1 MNRAE
6 IAEKYKA
13 VIERRLSKFRND
25 EAQEFYTK
33 TLPNRLEQFRA
44 NYTGTQE
51 ELEVAVEEEE
61 EERVLDFWDYLDDK
75 TAEEK
80 EKAISEY
87 AENDADYQP
96 LASEIIT
103 DLQKENEK
111 LKAELKEACERAD
124 CTEKDWEFVLGQREI
139 LNNRIEIIDFAL
151 RIDDYKCLEMA
162 RNFVRA
168 AYNQQ
173 PKESEEEE

>member
-44 NYTGTQE
+44 NYTGAPE
-51 ELEVAVEEEE
+51 KMEAAVEEEE
-61 EERVLDFWDYLDDK
+61 EERVLDFWDYLDDE

-103 DLQKENEK
+103 DQQEEIEQ
-111 LKAELKEACERAD
+111 LKAK
-124 CTEKDWEFVLGQREI
+124 
-139 LNNRIEIIDFAL
+139 
-151 RIDDYKCLEMA
+151 
-162 RNFVRA
+162 
-168 AYNQQ
+168 
-173 PKESEEEE
+173 

>member
-44 NYTGTQE
+44 NYTGAPE
-51 ELEVAVEEEE
+51 KMEAAVEEEE
-61 EERVLDFWDYLDDK
+61 
-75 TAEEK
+75 

-103 DLQKENEK
+103 DQQEEIEQLKAK
-111 LKAELKEACERAD
+111 LKETEELCDLYYSQKSVSTLQLDIINFVSRIYSKETLSFLYGAAKTAYEYELKQEDE
-124 CTEKDWEFVLGQREI
+124 
-139 LNNRIEIIDFAL
+139 N
-151 RIDDYKCLEMA
+151 
-162 RNFVRA
+162 
-168 AYNQQ
+168 
-173 PKESEEEE
+173 

>member
-44 NYTGTQE
+44 NYTGAPEKMEAAVE
-51 ELEVAVEEEE
+51 EEEEE
-61 EERVLDFWDYLDDK
+61 EERVLDFWDYLDDE

-96 LASEIIT
+96 VASEIIT
-103 DLQKENEK
+103 DQQEEIEQLKAK
-111 LKAELKEACERAD
+111 LKETEELCDLYYSQKSVSTLQLD
-124 CTEKDWEFVLGQREI
+124 
-139 LNNRIEIIDFAL
+139 IID
-151 RIDDYKCLEMA
+151 YKEEIK
-162 RNFVRA
+162 NF
-168 AYNQQ
+168 
-173 PKESEEEE
+173 

>member
-44 NYTGTQE
+44 NYTGAPE
-51 ELEVAVEEEE
+51 EMEVAVEEEE
-61 EERVLDFWDYLDDK
+61 EERVLDFWDYLDDE

-96 LASEIIT
+96 LASEIIA
-103 DLQKENEK
+103 DQQKEVEELK
-111 LKAELKEACERAD
+111 LKLHKTEELRDLYYTQKAVAIMQLD
-124 CTEKDWEFVLGQREI
+124 IINFI
-139 LNNRIEIIDFAL
+139 SRI
-151 RIDDYKCLEMA
+151 Y
-162 RNFVRA
+162 
-168 AYNQQ
+168 
-173 PKESEEEE
+173 SEETLTFIYGFVKSAYKHQIEEEQEIENDGEM

>member
-44 NYTGTQE
+44 NYTGAPE
-51 ELEVAVEEEE
+51 KMEAAVEEEE
-61 EERVLDFWDYLDDK
+61 EERVLDFWDYLDDE

-103 DLQKENEK
+103 DQQE
-111 LKAELKEACERAD
+111 
-124 CTEKDWEFVLGQREI
+124 EI
-139 LNNRIEIIDFAL
+139 EQWNFAIYTTVRNLLVHCNLILLILCQGYIL
-151 RIDDYKCLEMA
+151 RKH
-162 RNFVRA
+162 
-168 AYNQQ
+168 
-173 PKESEEEE
+173 

>member
-44 NYTGTQE
+44 NYTGAPE
-51 ELEVAVEEEE
+51 KMEAAVEEEE
-61 EERVLDFWDYLDDK
+61 EERVLDFWDYLDDE

-124 CTEKDWEFVLGQREI
+124 YTEKDWEFVLGQREI
-139 LNNRIEIIDFAL
+139 LNKRIEIIDFTL